1 MNLHD
6 ALFHWLQMKKVAE
19 ARPNDRAALDTMQ
32 FFTDVLLEDHQ
43 LAHFE
48 LFEQDEEFY
57 YVSFRK
63 MEEEEHSVK
72 RFKRQRPYCD
82 RPEALSVAQSLNPT
96 ARMP

>member
-72 RFKRQRPYCD
+72 RFPI
-82 RPEALSVAQSLNPT
+82 EAVDHLLADIEANPKYNEQ
-96 ARMP
+96 